1 MLFGVGSTVQ
11 TVDARLLK
19 TFCLFYIKFILVVN
33 CSQYDVFPVLLLYN
47 LNIQTSKKNKKKNKP
62 EL

>member
-47 LNIQTSKKNKKKNKP
+47 SSKKNKKKNKP